1 MDFTAQK
8 MIPYIPPS
16 DYDMVATEFLEM
28 YYPEALKQPLRVPI
42 EEIAKHRMGLDI
54 RYMQITE
61 ELDIYGMTIFTD
73 GFVEIYNP
81 EERLYDTMKFKSKT
95 VLIDSEAVKRTNIG
109 CRNNTIAH
117 ECVHWYKHRYYYKMQ
132 SYTLPR
138 YAKYCKCPISQ
149 LPYASEDE
157 NIMESQA
164 IGIAPKILMPQK
176 TFIEAAESLD
186 IRYGKDNRKAICNLA
201 NFFDVSK
208 QSAKIRLHEC
218 GLL

>member
-1 MDFTAQK
+1 MNFTERK
-8 MIPYIPPS
+8 LIPYIPPS

-28 YYPEALKQPLRVPI
+28 YYPEALKEPLRVPI
-42 EEIAKHRMGLDI
+42 EEIAKQGMGLDL
-54 RYMQITE
+54 RYMRITE
-61 ELDIYGMTIFTD
+61 ELDVYGMTIFTD
-73 GFVEIYNP
+73 GFVEIYNS
-81 EERLYDTMKFKSKT
+81 EEELYDTMKFQAKT

-138 YAKYCKCPISQ
+138 YAKYCKCRINQ

-164 IGIAPKILMPQK
+164 IGIAPKILMPRK
-176 TFIEAAESLD
+176 NFIEAAESLD
-186 IRYGKDNRKAICNLA
+186 IGYGKDNKKAIRTLA
-201 NFFDVSK
+201 DFFDVSK
-208 QSAKIRLHEC
+208 QSAKIRLQEC
-218 GLL
+218 GIL